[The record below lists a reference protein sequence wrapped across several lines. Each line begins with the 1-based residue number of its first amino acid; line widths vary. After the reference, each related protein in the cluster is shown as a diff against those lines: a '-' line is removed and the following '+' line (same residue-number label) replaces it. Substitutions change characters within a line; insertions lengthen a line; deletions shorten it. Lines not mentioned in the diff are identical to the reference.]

1 MTAAPEVTV
10 DGVDWAFG
18 DSALLYDPRKR
29 FPPGDLLA
37 LAREHARC
45 PGLVH
50 RELRRD
56 MDSRAVARLFGL
68 ESVGDSGGRSG
79 SSSIAGSVQDQQ
91 PAAAGYFTVEE
102 ESDEVEYVLVGTAD
116 EVERER
122 RQEAG
127 AEAALEAGWDDRVRS
142 IEELLEE
149 ADVEVAA
156 RTARPNGDHL
166 RSAEELL
173 DDLHLGEDAV
183 AARQS
188 DGLVRDTDH
197 RFLEEE
203 AAAGAE
209 WNVAFRTNERHFAC

>member
-18 DSALLYDPRKR
+18 DSALRYDPRKR

-37 LAREHARC
+37 LAREHARG

-68 ESVGDSGGRSG
+68 EGVGDSGGRPG
-79 SSSIAGSVQDQQ
+79 SSSIAGSVQDQE

-188 DGLVRDTDH
+188 DDLVRDTDH

>member
-1 MTAAPEVTV
+1 M

-18 DSALLYDPRKR
+18 DSALRYDPRKR

-68 ESVGDSGGRSG
+68 EGVGDSGGRSG
-79 SSSIAGSVQDQQ
+79 SSSIAGSVQDQE